1 MSGDLTW
8 TVDRVIATSAP
19 RVRAGPNGSVSSL
32 LSSGIDVM
40 DNQVDFGA
48 VAFDPSMQVALDEEY
63 GADLVHVEPA
73 LHPM

>member
-1 MSGDLTW
+1 M
-8 TVDRVIATSAP
+8 DRGPSHRDQRATRQGGAE
-19 RVRAGPNGSVSSL
+19 RLGIQL

-40 DNQVDFGA
+40 DNQVDLGA